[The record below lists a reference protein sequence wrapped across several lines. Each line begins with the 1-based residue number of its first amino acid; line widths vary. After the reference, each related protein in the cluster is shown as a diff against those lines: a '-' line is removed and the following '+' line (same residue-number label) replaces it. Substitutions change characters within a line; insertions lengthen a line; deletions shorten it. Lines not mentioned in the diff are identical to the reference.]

1 MAIARPRKL
10 AVLSVAILTCVV
22 YLPSLRCGFIWDDN
36 AHVTRPELRSY
47 SGLYHIWFD
56 FGATQQYYPL
66 LHTAFWIEQK
76 LWGEQAWAYHLVNVL
91 EHAGAACLVYLILQ
105 QLQIPGALLAA
116 MLFAVHPV
124 QVESVAWITEQKN
137 TLSALFY
144 LSAMLT
150 YLNFDVSRQPK
161 RYALAAFLFVLG
173 LLTKTVTVTL
183 PAALLVIFW
192 WQRGTL
198 SWQRD
203 VRPLAPWFI
212 LGAAAGLCTALV
224 ERNLIGAEGALF
236 QLSVLQR
243 SLLAGR
249 VIWFYIAKLVWPSN
263 LLFIYPRWEID
274 AAIWWQW
281 LFPSATIAVF
291 IGFWLLRRRCRGP
304 LACWLFYVGT
314 LFPALGFFNVFPFI
328 YSFVADHFQYLA
340 SLGMFVLFAGAVM
353 SLPVHRFVRPAPKI
367 VIALSGA
374 LVAMMAMLS
383 WRQIQ
388 VYADNVTLFQN
399 TLRSN
404 PNCWMAHN
412 NLGFELMTRG
422 NLDEATNHFQES
434 LRLNPSNWTALLN
447 MGLTAEKAGRI
458 PDAIHWYEEAISKEP
473 TFFFAHYHLGHA
485 LLITGHPKEAV
496 KHFSEAIRLRPE
508 YPPTHFDCGTALVQL
523 GENGEAMLQ
532 YAAALQLQPD
542 DPDAHHNLAFLLAA
556 AGHPD
561 QAVAHFQKALRLRPN
576 FPEAD
581 FNMANT
587 IAHDAP
593 QEAIQHY
600 RSAIQFRPDYAEAY
614 ANLACTYAQIG
625 ESTAAIAAMRK
636 AIDLAQSQH
645 NEALTRQLEP
655 LLRSY
660 QEP

>member
-1 MAIARPRKL
+1 MI
-10 AVLSVAILTCVV
+10 AVLTCAV

-36 AHVTRPELRSY
+36 AHVTRPELRSF

-56 FGATQQYYPL
+56 VGATQQYYPL

-105 QLQIPGALLAA
+105 RLQIPGALLAA

-124 QVESVAWITEQKN
+124 QVESVAWIAEQKN

-150 YLNFDVSRQPK
+150 YLNFDVSRQRK

-173 LLTKTVTVTL
+173 LLTKTVTATL

-203 VRPLAPWFI
+203 VRALAPWFI
-212 LGAAAGLCTALV
+212 LGAAAGLFTAWV
-224 ERNLIGAEGALF
+224 EQNLIGAEGALY

-274 AAIWWQW
+274 AAIWWQC
-281 LFPSATIAVF
+281 LFPAATIAVF

-340 SLGMFVLFAGAVM
+340 SLGMFVLFAGTVM

-374 LVAMMAMLS
+374 VVAMMAVLS

-422 NLDEATNHFQES
+422 DLDDATNHFQES

-447 MGLTAEKAGRI
+447 MGLTAEKANRI

-473 TFFFAHYHLGHA
+473 TFFFAYYHLGHA

-508 YPPTHFDCGTALVQL
+508 YPPTHFDCGTALAQL

-561 QAVAHFQKALRLRPN
+561 QAVAHFQEALRLRPN
-576 FPEAD
+576 FPEAH
-581 FNMANT
+581 FNLANT
-587 IAHDAP
+587 IAHNDP

-614 ANLACTYAQIG
+614 ANLASTYAQIG
-625 ESTAAIAAMRK
+625 DRIAAIAAMQK
-636 AIDLAQSQH
+636 AIDLAKDQGNQT
-645 NEALTRQLEP
+645 LVQQLEP
-655 LLRSY
+655 LLHSY
-660 QEP
+660 ESR